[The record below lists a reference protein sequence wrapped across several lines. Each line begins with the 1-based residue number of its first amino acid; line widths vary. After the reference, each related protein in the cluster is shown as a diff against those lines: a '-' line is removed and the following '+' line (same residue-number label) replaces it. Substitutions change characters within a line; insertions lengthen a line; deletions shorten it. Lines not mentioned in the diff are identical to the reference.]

1 MVLSRQVDSTE
12 PNRLRIFY
20 RKYIYC
26 CFVFLLTSEIP
37 LLKIFLRYSAIPH
50 MVWILWGLVLH
61 AGPEMHPCYLG
72 QLCPLM
78 DKVHFDSTLKKPRGQ
93 ACNGGCVQANYRS

>member
-1 MVLSRQVDSTE
+1 
-12 PNRLRIFY
+12 
-20 RKYIYC
+20 
-26 CFVFLLTSEIP
+26 
-37 LLKIFLRYSAIPH
+37 

>member
-1 MVLSRQVDSTE
+1 
-12 PNRLRIFY
+12 
-20 RKYIYC
+20 
-26 CFVFLLTSEIP
+26 
-37 LLKIFLRYSAIPH
+37 

-78 DKVHFDSTLKKPRGQ
+78 DKVHFDSTLKNQEDKLVMVDVCKLIIEVNRI
-93 ACNGGCVQANYRS
+93 